1 MKGFLG
7 TRADFFSDV
16 LIMALIVILP
26 ALITAIVL
34 AVRKRHSAHKKVM
47 LSIFTVLVLYVI
59 VYETNLTILRGVNY
73 LTMNINIPVAS
84 YMAIIIF
91 HIVQSA
97 LTLVLGGAV
106 ISRGRAA
113 MAAGQTSGGFTS
125 VHRRIAWAEVGL
137 LVVSVV
143 TGLIIYY
150 LTFIY

>member
-34 AVRKRHSAHKKVM
+34 AVKKRHSFHKKLM
-47 LSIFTVLVLYVI
+47 LAIFTVLVLYVI
-59 VYETNLTILRGVNY
+59 VYETNLTILGGVNY
-73 LTMNINIPVAS
+73 LTMNINMPVAS
-84 YMAIIIF
+84 YLSIVIF
-91 HIVQSA
+91 HIIQSA

-106 ISRGRAA
+106 ISRGRVALV
-113 MAAGQTSGGFTS
+113 AGQASSGFTS
-125 VHRRIAWAEVGL
+125 VHRKIAWVEVGM

-143 TGLIIYY
+143 TGLVIYY